1 MTSSYASPP
10 YRSLPKPLTTSQTQ
24 QTDEHAEDGEVA
36 EEDEPK
42 PNNDATTIVPNKIH
56 IRGVDSLH
64 TDDIKA
70 YVKSH
75 FGDVDKIEWIDDTS
89 ANLVFSSEPTARE
102 AIAALSAVEI
112 TDASALPVGEAV
124 PAKPLADKPETTLT
138 VRFAVVS
145 DRKERGAAL
154 RSRYY
159 LLHPEHD
166 PEEKRRRREERP
178 RYRNRD
184 SDQRSYRRRDDDDQ
198 DAFDASMYD
207 DAPRR
212 RSTSRDNRRNSYSR
226 ENRGKE
232 LFADRGSRRNRSAS
246 PMRDDTVMGGSD
258 DVVRNRE
265 AARSIRD
272 RISSSNKN
280 KELFPSKTS
289 SSVGQLDKL
298 ERAIGSAHLR
308 DEDMPKM
315 APEAGFAIKS
325 SANQDPSAGGFSIK
339 GTATARELFPAK
351 LGGESNAGKELF
363 DSKSKQRQ
371 KAQDLFG

>member
-1 MTSSYASPP
+1 M
-10 YRSLPKPLTTSQTQ
+10 
-24 QTDEHAEDGEVA
+24 
-36 EEDEPK
+36 
-42 PNNDATTIVPNKIH
+42 VPNKIH

-70 YVKSH
+70 YVRSH

-89 ANLVFSSEPTARE
+89 ANLVFGSEPTAKE
-102 AIAALSAVEI
+102 AIVALSAVEI
-112 TDASALPVGEAV
+112 ADASALPIGEAV
-124 PAKPLADKPETTLT
+124 PAKPLTDKPKTTLT
-138 VRFAVVS
+138 VRFAVAS

-166 PEEKRRRREERP
+166 PEEKRRRREERS

-184 SDQRSYRRRDDDDQ
+184 SDQRSRRRRDDDDDNQ
-198 DAFDASMYD
+198 ETFDASMYD

-212 RSTSRDNRRNSYSR
+212 RSTSRDNRRDSYSR

-232 LFADRGSRRNRSAS
+232 LFADRATRRNRSAS
-246 PMRDDTVMGGSD
+246 PMRDDTIMGGSD
-258 DVVRNRE
+258 DVLRNRE

-272 RISSSNKN
+272 RISSNNKN
-280 KELFPSKTS
+280 KELFPTKTS
-289 SSVGQLDKL
+289 VSVGQLDKL

-308 DEDMPKM
+308 DEDRPKL
-315 APEAGFAIKS
+315 APEAGFAIKG
-325 SANQDPSAGGFSIK
+325 SATQGSSAGGIAIK
-339 GTATARELFPAK
+339 GAANARELFPGK
-351 LGGESNAGKELF
+351 LGGESNAVKELF